1 MKKLDSIS
9 IMFPVFKDSRT
20 VKKMIYESLKVLK
33 KSSKKYEIVI
43 VDDGCP
49 ENTGNI
55 AKEITKSIHN
65 VSVIFHKKNL
75 GYGAALKTGLKCCK
89 HEWIFQLDGDAEY
102 SVQDL
107 AKLIKASKNCD
118 LVITYRFKKK
128 YKTSRI
134 FISWIYNKLLRF
146 LFGTKFL
153 DISTGSRLVKSKLIN
168 KVRLSSNSAFLGAEL
183 AIKAK
188 LKGYKINEIG
198 IHTYPRTFGSGSS
211 VSLKNIVLTIKDM
224 FILLFKIK
232 LLKQ

>member
-211 VSLKNIVLTIKDM
+211 VSLKNIVLTIIDM